1 MDSSKVNSKK
11 KKLSSQSSF
20 FLFVVVVVVVLLGLF
35 GVYCYTWNE
44 KTPGDAIHIK
54 EYEAL
59 LIRAKELTDKYKNL
73 ASGTTVPSV
82 VSPTVS
88 VGGGLGNLRSSY
100 LHSGSV
106 VEKADLVL
114 GMAQDTDPKNLVLLY
129 FMMTILLRY

>member
-20 FLFVVVVVVVLLGLF
+20 FLFVVVVIVLLGLF
-35 GVYCYTWNE
+35 GLYCYTWNE
-44 KTPGDAIHIK
+44 KAPGDAIHIK

-73 ASGTTVPSV
+73 ASGATVPSV

-88 VGGGLGNLRSSY
+88 AGGGLGNLRSSY

-106 VEKADLVL
+106 VEKTDLVL

-129 FMMTILLRY
+129 FITAILLRY

>member
-20 FLFVVVVVVVLLGLF
+20 FLFVVVVVVLLGLF
-35 GVYCYTWNE
+35 GVYYTWNE
-44 KTPGDAIHIK
+44 KAPGDAIHIK

-73 ASGTTVPSV
+73 ASGTTVSSV
-82 VSPTVS
+82 ASPTVS
-88 VGGGLGNLRSSY
+88 EGGGLGNLRSSY
-100 LHSGSV
+100 LHSGNV